1 MRFLKSEGRGK
12 AMLCKKTARHGFT
25 LLELLIVVII
35 VGILASVAIPQFTNA
50 TDKARETEGRAIIDA
65 LLTGETAY
73 YQERGTFTAVTS
85 ELITGTLPTMK
96 NWTNTALNQSAGTVV
111 TVTMNG
117 ATATHNHTTHV
128 LRGVLTD
135 AGVRVVTNQNG
146 A

>member
-1 MRFLKSEGRGK
+1 MERKND
-12 AMLCKKTARHGFT
+12 GFT

-35 VGILASVAIPQFTNA
+35 VGILAAVAIPQFTNA
-50 TDKARETEGRAIIDA
+50 TDRSREAEGRAVIDSLMTA
-65 LLTGETAY
+65 ETAY
-73 YQERGTFTAVTS
+73 YQERGTFTTVTS
-85 ELITGTLPTMK
+85 DLLATVPTMK
-96 NWTNTALNQSAGTVV
+96 NWANTALLQSAGTLV

-135 AGVRVVTNQNG
+135 AGVRVITNQDG

>member
-1 MRFLKSEGRGK
+1 MRHAKINER
-12 AMLCKKTARHGFT
+12 GFT

-35 VGILASVAIPQFTNA
+35 VGILAAVAIPQFTNA
-50 TDKARETEGRAIIDA
+50 TDKAREAEARAIIDSV
-65 LLTGETAY
+65 LTAETAY
-73 YQERGTFTAVTS
+73 YQERGTFTTVLS

-96 NWTNTALNQSAGTVV
+96 NWTNTALLQSAGTLV

-128 LRGVLTD
+128 MRGVLTD
-135 AGVRVVTNQNG
+135 AGVRVITNQDG